1 MSFASTALQSLCQ
14 ANSTA
19 GVGLVSCSLLLGP
32 CAGSSTLPSC
42 QPLFLVRSLCATDAA
57 LPEVSSLQV
66 GSKKVCGVLVKE
78 FCDST
83 PSDPSCA
90 AALPQWPSSASLQT
104 LIAPSCQG
112 FPPPSGC
119 KSCLALSFKNA
130 TVAPTT
136 VAALV
141 QCDMLP
147 TYVSLCSE
155 LSPSSAQCTAYAP
168 ICSTYPSICP
178 TPPAN
183 PPPPSSMGSMGS
195 DHSMG
200 GHGGSSEGGG
210 MAMFLHLGISDLVL
224 FETFV
229 PANQWQYFG
238 ALVFTFGLVLLEGYL
253 GRVREMAVKGRV
265 AYVERV
271 NAVLTS
277 SPVEKEMTPGAGS
290 TSLTSRATSGNP
302 VNSGLLSEKVLQ
314 RHRELYKRT
323 STRHTSRLLRALF
336 GVSDTSYV
344 CHQIWKLCLKT
355 ASAFI
360 GFLVMLIVMQFNVG
374 YIVVACL
381 GYGVSAMLFENVQSE
396 VVDDGCCS

>member
-1 MSFASTALQSLCQ
+1 MAIVGFI
-14 ANSTA
+14 ANA
-19 GVGLVSCSLLLGP
+19 HCS
-32 CAGSSTLPSC
+32 
-42 QPLFLVRSLCATDAA
+42 
-57 LPEVSSLQV
+57 
-66 GSKKVCGVLVKE
+66 VL
-78 FCDST
+78 
-83 PSDPSCA
+83 
-90 AALPQWPSSASLQT
+90 
-104 LIAPSCQG
+104 
-112 FPPPSGC
+112 PSGC
-119 KSCLALSFKNA
+119 KSCLALSLKNA

-141 QCDMLP
+141 RCDMLP

-183 PPPPSSMGSMGS
+183 PPPPSSMGSMGGMGS
-195 DHSMG
+195 DHSMS
-200 GHGGSSEGGG
+200 HGGGASSGSGGG

-277 SPVEKEMTPGAGS
+277 SAVEKEAAATPGAAS
-290 TSLTSRATSGNP
+290 TSLTWGASSGSRA
-302 VNSGLLSEKVLQ
+302 NSGLLSEKVLQ
-314 RHRELYKRT
+314 RHRELYRRT
-323 STRHTSRLLRALF
+323 STRHTSRVLRAVF

-344 CHQIWKLCLKT
+344 WHQLWKLCLKT

-374 YIVVACL
+374 YIVVACV

-396 VVDDGCCS
+396 VVEDGCCS

>member
-14 ANSTA
+14 SNNSTA

-32 CAGSSTLPSC
+32 CAGSPALPSC

-66 GSKKVCGVLVKE
+66 GSKNVCGVLVKE

-141 QCDMLP
+141 RCDMLP
-147 TYVSLCSE
+147 TYMSLCSE

-200 GHGGSSEGGG
+200 HGSSGSAGG

-277 SPVEKEMTPGAGS
+277 SGVEKEAATPGAVSSG
-290 TSLTSRATSGNP
+290 SRA
-302 VNSGLLSEKVLQ
+302 NSGLLSEKVLQ

-323 STRHTSRLLRALF
+323 SRRHTSRVLRAVF

-344 CHQIWKLCLKT
+344 WHQVWKLCLKT

-374 YIVVACL
+374 YIVVACV

-396 VVDDGCCS
+396 VVEDGCCS

>member
-14 ANSTA
+14 TNSTG

-32 CAGSSTLPSC
+32 CAGSSSLPSC
-42 QPLFLVRSLCATDAA
+42 QSLFLLRSLCATDGA
-57 LPEVSSLQV
+57 LAEVSSLQV
-66 GSKKVCGVLVKE
+66 GGKNVCGVLVKE

-90 AALPQWPSSASLQT
+90 AALPKWPSSASLQT

-119 KSCLALSFKNA
+119 KSCPGLSLKNA

-136 VAALV
+136 VAGLV

-178 TPPAN
+178 TPPAS
-183 PPPPSSMGSMGS
+183 PPPSSMGSMGS
-195 DHSMG
+195 EGDHMS
-200 GHGGSSEGGG
+200 HGSSSGGGG
-210 MAMFLHLGISDLVL
+210 MAMFLHVGISDLVL

-253 GRVREMAVKGRV
+253 GRVREMAVKGRIG
-265 AYVERV
+265 YVERV

-277 SPVEKEMTPGAGS
+277 SPVEKEAGAAAAS
-290 TSLTSRATSGNP
+290 TSLTSGASGSP
-302 VNSGLLSEKVLQ
+302 ANSGLLSEKVLQ

-344 CHQIWKLCLKT
+344 WHQIWKLCLKT
-355 ASAFI
+355 ASSFI

-381 GYGVSAMLFENVQSE
+381 GYGVSGMLFENVQDE